1 MDLGNSQSCS
11 SSLEGMDMSSA
22 DDTVEKERFICTTS
36 SISYLPVS
44 SFNIRRTFGLWVV
57 LLKFEQSQALW
68 VQKFN
73 FSVNGFKFYHYK
85 VGVESSER
93 IIFNT
98 RIKMKKSRARIL

>member
-1 MDLGNSQSCS
+1 M
-11 SSLEGMDMSSA
+11 
-22 DDTVEKERFICTTS
+22 
-36 SISYLPVS
+36 
-44 SFNIRRTFGLWVV
+44 V